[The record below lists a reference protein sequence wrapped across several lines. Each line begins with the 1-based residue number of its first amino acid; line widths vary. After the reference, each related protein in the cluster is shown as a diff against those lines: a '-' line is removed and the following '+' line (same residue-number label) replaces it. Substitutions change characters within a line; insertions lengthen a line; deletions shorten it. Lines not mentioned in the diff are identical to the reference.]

1 MYGSTA
7 RRTATSTVN
16 QRILATAALAIA
28 AYAALGMTHGAGAD
42 QPPLRVG
49 FVSTFSRPF
58 TEQGE
63 AVKAAIAAFIKEHGD
78 TVAGRKLDVVIRDDG
93 GLSPENAQ
101 RLAQEL
107 IVSDHVDFL
116 MGSIYAP
123 NEKALGAVSTAAKKP
138 AFFVNGGYGILEGN
152 PYTARFAFAQGQLID
167 PLADWALKNNLKNVY
182 MLYLNFGPGIDSAAS
197 FKTAFTAGGGKIV
210 GDEGVP
216 VDTTDFSA
224 SIQHIR
230 EIKPQAVFIFLINQG
245 TPFIKQWHSSGSAQ
259 SGIKL
264 LAGIETNELALPA
277 LGDDALGIYSAANY
291 TVAHGSKLNAEFKRD
306 MRAADPAIP
315 SPDFYDVAT
324 YDALQ
329 AIYKVTA
336 AQNGVLDPD
345 RTMALVKAL
354 KYESPRGPI
363 EIDPQTRDLIQNI
376 DIRRVDKVDGVLQ
389 NTPIATYPHVRDP
402 LEK

>member
-1 MYGSTA
+1 VN
-7 RRTATSTVN
+7 RRVVAK
-16 QRILATAALAIA
+16 LALVMCACAALV
-28 AYAALGMTHGAGAD
+28 LPRSAGAD

-63 AVKAAIAAFIKEHGD
+63 AAKAAIAAFIKEHGD
-78 TVAGRKLDVVIRDDG
+78 SVAGRKLDVIIRDDG
-93 GLSPENAQ
+93 GLAPETAQ

-107 IVSDHVDFL
+107 IAGDHVDFL

-123 NEKALGAVSTAAKKP
+123 NEKALGAVSTAAKTP

-152 PYTARFAFAQGQLID
+152 PYTARFAFAQGQLIY
-167 PLADWALKNNLKNVY
+167 PLAEWALKNGLKNVY
-182 MLYLNFGPGIDSAAS
+182 MLYLNFGPGIDSATS
-197 FKTAFTAGGGKIV
+197 FKTAFTAGGGKIA
-210 GDEGVP
+210 GDEAVP

-230 EIKPQAVFIFLINQG
+230 DAKPQAVFIFLISQG
-245 TPFIKQWHSSGSAQ
+245 TPFIKQWHSSGAAQ
-259 SGIKL
+259 SGIKI
-264 LAGIETNELALPA
+264 LAGIETNELALPV
-277 LGDDALGIYSAANY
+277 LGDDAIGIYSAANY
-291 TVAHGSKLNAEFKRD
+291 TVAHASTLNTDFKRD
-306 MRAADPAIP
+306 MHAADPSIP
-315 SPDFYDVAT
+315 SPDFYDVAV

-336 AQNGVLDPD
+336 AQNGALDPD
-345 RTMALVKAL
+345 KTMALVRAL
-354 KYESPRGPI
+354 KFESPRGPI
-363 EIDPQTRDLIQNI
+363 EIDPQTRDVVQNI
-376 DIRRVDKVDGVLQ
+376 DIRRVDKVNGALQ